1 MRKFATLLTA
11 AACVTVLFASH
22 PVTALATSGSGLYET
37 LSQIYGSDSSG
48 GSSTASQQGTTAA
61 SQQTGGTGTELQG
74 SQNINYHSVYS
85 TEQQQKQEANQ
96 KLQPTAVQQFIDASG
111 NTYYRYTNA
120 AGQVITSTSLPEQQT
135 IAPDIPAMDSDPIGP
150 TIKTV
155 SLGEYYHENYKLYE
169 ERFGDFYAIYSNV
182 ANGSIT
188 NQPAMFDVPA
198 GVSVRMTRNGREVPF
213 NNKTKIA
220 DEGTYVIQ
228 FYILEGDSQDLPAWQ
243 QTIDWAKFTFRIQY
257 TAGLDGQPLV
267 TEPDPSELESFADLI
282 PENEEPIVIPEEIP
296 EEEPAA
302 EPEEQPAEQ
311 VQETPQSNLNLND
324 PLETEYDASTGYYK
338 MTLLTGDSFYSNVPD
353 GMVTNRAVLM
363 LPNDNIR
370 YELYKG
376 GERVEYT
383 PGEYIQEPGDY
394 TMIPV
399 EDNLDYEGYYRMGRP
414 MMKFRV
420 VTGPVSDLGTVSAP
434 QAMQIAAVRHDSVDV
449 TKDAMVSPNVASIGS
464 DGAWEV
470 DLQGVEGLT
479 TVQVTRDT
487 EPPVVQVQT
496 GPNVAN
502 ITYLS
507 EDTATATLMRGNE
520 LISEGQLVQRV
531 TQAGRYQLTVRD
543 RAGNET
549 VTNFSV
555 QYRINAFAI
564 IAIVM
569 VVALIAAIVLL
580 LRRAGTKVR
589 VR

>member
-120 AGQVITSTSLPEQQT
+120 AGQVITSTTLPEQVT

-267 TEPDPSELESFADLI
+267 TEP
-282 PENEEPIVIPEEIP
+282 
-296 EEEPAA
+296 
-302 EPEEQPAEQ
+302 
-311 VQETPQSNLNLND
+311 
-324 PLETEYDASTGYYK
+324 
-338 MTLLTGDSFYSNVPD
+338 LL
-353 GMVTNRAVLM
+353 A
-363 LPNDNIR
+363 
-370 YELYKG
+370 
-376 GERVEYT
+376 
-383 PGEYIQEPGDY
+383 
-394 TMIPV
+394 
-399 EDNLDYEGYYRMGRP
+399 
-414 MMKFRV
+414 
-420 VTGPVSDLGTVSAP
+420 
-434 QAMQIAAVRHDSVDV
+434 
-449 TKDAMVSPNVASIGS
+449 
-464 DGAWEV
+464 
-470 DLQGVEGLT
+470 
-479 TVQVTRDT
+479 
-487 EPPVVQVQT
+487 
-496 GPNVAN
+496 
-502 ITYLS
+502 
-507 EDTATATLMRGNE
+507 
-520 LISEGQLVQRV
+520 
-531 TQAGRYQLTVRD
+531 
-543 RAGNET
+543 
-549 VTNFSV
+549 
-555 QYRINAFAI
+555 
-564 IAIVM
+564 
-569 VVALIAAIVLL
+569 
-580 LRRAGTKVR
+580 
-589 VR
+589 

>member
-1 MRKFATLLTA
+1 MRKFATMLTA
-11 AACVTVLFASH
+11 AACVTVLFAGH

-37 LSQIYGSDSSG
+37 LSQIYGDSSG
-48 GSSTASQQGTTAA
+48 SGDTSSQQGTPAA
-61 SQQTGGTGTELQG
+61 TQQTGGTGTQLQG
-74 SQNINYHSVYS
+74 SQSINYHSVYS
-85 TEQQQKQEANQ
+85 TEQQQQQEANQ
-96 KLQPTAVQQFIDASG
+96 KLQPTAVQQFVDASG

-120 AGQVITSTSLPEQQT
+120 AGQVITSTTLPEQAT
-135 IAPDIPAMDSDPIGP
+135 IAPDIAAMDSDPIGP

-169 ERFGDFYAIYSNV
+169 ERFGDFYAIYSNI
-182 ANGSIT
+182 ANGSIS
-188 NQPAMFDVPA
+188 NQAAMFDVPA

-228 FYILEGDSQDLPAWQ
+228 FYILEGDTQDLPAWQ

-267 TEPDPSELESFADLI
+267 MEQDLSELESFAELI
-282 PENEEPIVIPEEIP
+282 PEDEEPIEIPEEIP
-296 EEEPAA
+296 EEEPEE
-302 EPEEQPAEQ
+302 EPEEPQQVPA
-311 VQETPQSNLNLND
+311 TPQSDMNLND
-324 PLETEYDASTGYYK
+324 PLETEYDAGTGYYK

-449 TKDAMVSPNVASIGS
+449 TKDVMVSPNVASIGS

-470 DLQGVEGLT
+470 DLQGMDGLT
-479 TVQVTRDT
+479 TVQVNRDT
-487 EPPVVQVQT
+487 QPPVVQVQT
-496 GPNVAN
+496 GPNIAN
-502 ITYLS
+502 ITYVS
-507 EDTATATLMRGNE
+507 EDTASATLMRGNE

-555 QYRINAFAI
+555 QYRINVFAI